1 MSNPTLDWAATSQPM
16 PSLQQKK
23 EKKKENRHN
32 SVLLDTLPFLK
43 IKNFIM
49 KVKHLVKKNINL
61 SYVFKNHFQK
71 F

>member
-43 IKNFIM
+43 IKN
-49 KVKHLVKKNINL
+49 KK
-61 SYVFKNHFQK
+61 
-71 F
+71 